1 MNVRE
6 LIIIGSGPA
15 GYTAALYA
23 ARADLHPLVFE
34 GAIAAGGALMTTT
47 EVENFPGFPDGIM
60 GPELMESL
68 RKQAARFG
76 AELVTDDVT
85 AVDLTGPVKVVHV
98 GEQVFHS
105 RAVILAT
112 GSKYRYLGLE
122 NEARLL
128 GHGVSACATCD
139 GFFFRD
145 QDIAVVGGGDSAL
158 EEATFLSKFARS
170 VTVVHR
176 RDALRASKIMQDRAY
191 ANDKV
196 GFRWNS
202 EVTDVIGATRSP
214 ASRFATPSR
223 VLATSCPVTGLFV
236 AIGHDPRSELF
247 RGQVDLDEAGYVKVE
262 QPSTRTNLDGVFAC
276 GDLVDHTY
284 RQAIT
289 AAGSGCAAAL
299 DAERW
304 LAAQHDVTGD
314 GRPTELTSSHSFT
327 RRFHPSHQCS
337 TRQEPTVGATKS
349 VTDETFATDVLN
361 SDTPVL
367 VDFWAEWCGPCR
379 MVAPVLEEI
388 ANEHADKVRVV
399 KLNIDENPET
409 ARAYSILSIPTLNV
423 YKGGQVVKQIIGAKS
438 KSALLKD
445 LEAFL

>member
-1 MNVRE
+1 
-6 LIIIGSGPA
+6 
-15 GYTAALYA
+15 LYA

-34 GAIAAGGALMTTT
+34 GAIGAGGALMTTT
-47 EVENFPGFPDGIM
+47 EVENFPGFPGGIM
-60 GPELMESL
+60 GPDLMENL

-85 AVDLTGPVKVVHV
+85 AVDLTGPVKVV
-98 GEQVFHS
+98 QVDNETYYT

-112 GSKYRYLGLE
+112 GSKYRYLGLD

-170 VTVVHR
+170 VTVLHR
-176 RDALRASKIMQDRAY
+176 RDSLRASKIMQDRAK
-191 ANDKV
+191 ANDKI

-202 EVTDVIGATRSP
+202 EVVDVIGDDKVAGLTVRDTVTG
-214 ASRFATPSR
+214 ANDH
-223 VLATSCPVTGLFV
+223 LPVTGLFV

-247 RGQVDLDEAGYVKVE
+247 RGQVDLDDAGYVKVQ

-289 AAGSGCAAAL
+289 AAGTGCAAAL

-304 LAAQHDVTGD
+304 LAAQHAGLQ
-314 GRPTELTSSHSFT
+314 P
-327 RRFHPSHQCS
+327 
-337 TRQEPTVGATKS
+337 A
-349 VTDETFATDVLN
+349 FA
-361 SDTPVL
+361 
-367 VDFWAEWCGPCR
+367 E
-379 MVAPVLEEI
+379 
-388 ANEHADKVRVV
+388 
-399 KLNIDENPET
+399 
-409 ARAYSILSIPTLNV
+409 
-423 YKGGQVVKQIIGAKS
+423 
-438 KSALLKD
+438 
-445 LEAFL
+445 

>member
-1 MNVRE
+1 MSTASTPGVRD
-6 LIIIGSGPA
+6 LIIIGSGPS

-34 GAIAAGGALMTTT
+34 GAIGAGGALMTTT
-47 EVENFPGFPDGIM
+47 DVENFPGFPDGIM
-60 GPELMESL
+60 GPDLMEHL

-85 AVDLTGPVKVVHV
+85 AVDLTGAIKVVNV
-98 GEQVFHS
+98 GDQTFYS

-112 GSKYRYLGLE
+112 GSKYRYLGLD

-158 EEATFLSKFARS
+158 EEATFLAKFARS

-176 RDALRASKIMQDRAY
+176 RDALRASKIMQDRAR

-196 GFRWNS
+196 GFRWNT
-202 EVTDVIGATRSP
+202 EVTDVIGADKVAGLVVRDTVTG
-214 ASRFATPSR
+214 AAGE
-223 VLATSCPVTGLFV
+223 LPVTGLFV

-247 RGQVDLDEAGYVKVE
+247 RGQVELDAAGYVVVD

-289 AAGSGCAAAL
+289 AAGTGCAAAL

-304 LAAQHDVTGD
+304 LASQHAA
-314 GRPTELTSSHSFT
+314 TELAAS
-327 RRFHPSHQCS
+327 P
-337 TRQEPTVGATKS
+337 
-349 VTDETFATDVLN
+349 N
-361 SDTPVL
+361 
-367 VDFWAEWCGPCR
+367 
-379 MVAPVLEEI
+379 
-388 ANEHADKVRVV
+388 
-399 KLNIDENPET
+399 
-409 ARAYSILSIPTLNV
+409 
-423 YKGGQVVKQIIGAKS
+423 
-438 KSALLKD
+438 
-445 LEAFL
+445 